1 MSRREPTARQ
11 MQILRALRDWITEHG
26 EAPSIRQLGAQI
38 GLSSTGSV
46 AYQLARLEEQGLITR
61 NGRRWRSIRLGG

>member
-1 MSRREPTARQ
+1 MTGREPTARQ
-11 MQILRALRDWITEHG
+11 AQILRALREWITEHG
-26 EAPSIRQLGAQI
+26 EAPSVRELGVQV

-46 AYQLARLEEQGLITR
+46 AYQLAKLEQQGLITR